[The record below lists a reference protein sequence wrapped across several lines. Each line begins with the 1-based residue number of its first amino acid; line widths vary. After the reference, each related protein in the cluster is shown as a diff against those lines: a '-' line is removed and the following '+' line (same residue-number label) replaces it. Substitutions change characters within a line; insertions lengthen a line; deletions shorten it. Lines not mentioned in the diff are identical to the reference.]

1 MLYLY
6 VCSLHSRTNDS
17 LPRRFRQPLAF
28 NLTLSRTY
36 RWQTENK
43 EDQVNFLEDLL
54 RLFRTVTNGQAPL
67 QLDGVQDLN
76 SSAGKILA
84 IQ

>member
-1 MLYLY
+1 
-6 VCSLHSRTNDS
+6 
-17 LPRRFRQPLAF
+17 
-28 NLTLSRTY
+28 
-36 RWQTENK
+36 
-43 EDQVNFLEDLL
+43 LEDLV